1 MVLTVVLAA
10 LLATTPAVPQPTQN
24 QQEVLRQPMLAEP
37 TTVYSLADK
46 KKKKRELYTSLP

>member
-10 LLATTPAVPQPTQN
+10 LIATTPAVPQPTQN